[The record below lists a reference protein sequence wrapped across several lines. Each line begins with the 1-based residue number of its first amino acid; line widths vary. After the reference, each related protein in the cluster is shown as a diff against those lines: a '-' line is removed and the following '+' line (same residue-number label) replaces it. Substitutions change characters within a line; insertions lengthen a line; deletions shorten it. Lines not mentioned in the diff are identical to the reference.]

1 MPSQVFLHED
11 MLDPLWRGEDFDV
24 PVDGPEKYSQDHVYA
39 VVVLEAGQEVRDL
52 PVQLPPLLWVQLH
65 LLPLEQLSDS
75 RTRPVGIVP
84 GSSL

>member
-1 MPSQVFLHED
+1 MPPQVFLHED
-11 MLDPLWRGEDFDV
+11 ILDPLWRVKDFDV
-24 PVDGPEKYSQDHVYA
+24 PVDGLEEDSQGHDYA
-39 VVVLEAGQEVRDL
+39 VVVLESRQEVRDL